1 MFLPEKLPA
10 RLIEALARAELELL
24 EAAGLK
30 RTLEPLATAP
40 GAEIRITGPRGEER
54 LINFSSNDYL
64 GLAAD
69 PRISAALA
77 EGAAIWGSGAGASRL
92 VSGDFTVTQSLEAE
106 LAEFEGTESA
116 LFFNSGFAANCGLI
130 ASVVNAEDVVFSD
143 ALNHASIIDGCRLS
157 RAEVC
162 VYPHLDLTALE
173 SLLQQASRAR
183 RRLVVTDSVFSM
195 DGDLAPL
202 EGLVSLCEKHR
213 AMLVVDEAHATGV
226 LGPQGRGLVSALGLG
241 DKVDARM
248 ATLSKAAGVV
258 GAHVCGPRAL
268 RELLIN
274 KARPFVFSTA
284 LPPAISVAARVAL
297 ALLSGPVGDER
308 RKALRRNID
317 RFCSG
322 LRALGFPAEARS
334 AIFPVVLGS
343 PQRSLQAA
351 SSLRARGL
359 LVKPIRPPT
368 VPAGT
373 SRLRFA
379 LSAAHTDAHLDLALD
394 ALKTAI

>member
-1 MFLPEKLPA
+1 MALPA
-10 RLIEALARAELELL
+10 TLPPTLLETLAREELEALEV
-24 EAAGLK
+24 AGLR
-30 RTLEPLATAP
+30 RTLEPLETAP
-40 GAEIRITGPRGEER
+40 GAAIRIAGPRGEER

-77 EGAAIWGSGAGASRL
+77 EGATTWGSGSGASRL
-92 VSGDFTVTQSLEAE
+92 VSGDFSVTQALETE
-106 LAEFEGTESA
+106 LAGFEGTESA
-116 LFFNSGFAANCGLI
+116 LLFNSGFAANCGLI
-130 ASVVNAEDVVFSD
+130 ASIVGAVDVVFSD

-157 RAEVC
+157 RAEVR

-173 SLLQQASRAR
+173 SLLHQSSRAR

-195 DGDLAPL
+195 DGDLAPV
-202 EGLVSLCEKHR
+202 EELVLLCEKHR

-226 LGPQGRGLVSALGLG
+226 LGPQGKGLVSALGLG
-241 DKVDARM
+241 HKVDARM

-268 RELLIN
+268 RDLLIN
-274 KARPFVFSTA
+274 KARPFIFSTA
-284 LPPAISVAARVAL
+284 LPPAISAAARVAL

-308 RKALRRNID
+308 RKVLRRNID

-322 LRALGFPAEARS
+322 LRALGFPAEPRS
-334 AIFPVVLGS
+334 AIFPVVLGA
-343 PQRSLQAA
+343 PQRALLAA
-351 SSLRARGL
+351 SSLRERGL

-379 LSAAHTDAHLDLALD
+379 LSAAHTDAHLDLALE
-394 ALKTAI
+394 ALKNAV